1 MSQFVKE
8 AQAQVNDAHS
18 KAYNGYTLQSELLL
32 SGILQT
38 LEISTVHAG
47 WRTDLGTHVVD
58 NIIEIRS
65 NQIDQLEL
73 LQAINI
79 ELQKTNELLATLIE
93 KTK

>member
-8 AQAQVNDAHS
+8 AQAQVNDAHA

-32 SGILQT
+32 SSILQT

-47 WRTDLGTHVVD
+47 WRTDLGTHIVD
-58 NIIEIRS
+58 NIIEMRS
-65 NQIDQLEL
+65 NQVDQLKTL
-73 LQAINI
+73 YSLID
-79 ELQKTNELLATLIE
+79 ELQKTNELLQTLIE

>member
-8 AQAQVNDAHS
+8 AQAQVNDAHA
-18 KAYNGYTLQSELLL
+18 KAYKGYTLQSELLL
-32 SGILQT
+32 SSILQT

-65 NQIDQLEL
+65 NQVDQLEL
-73 LQAINI
+73 LQAINN